1 MNLCCQRDMSL
12 VTSSPTKM
20 DSESALPNM
29 TANLATGSAGFQPA
43 GSRISNPLS
52 SETGGTSEYSG
63 GCAVPTR
70 AGRFTLNG
78 SDALEQHL
86 ASVCKQ
92 VLAGIGR
99 IIPKQKLEGLA
110 LGGGYGRGEGG
121 VLKTPAG
128 DQAYNDLEFYIL
140 VRGLSWLNER
150 RYAKSLHQLAEEL
163 SSVAGVELEFKITSA
178 AKLRQSPQN
187 LFYHDLIMGHRWLLG
202 DERLFAGCDHHR
214 DAETIP
220 LSEATRLLMNRC
232 SGLLFAR
239 EKLEHERLSSDDA
252 DFVGRN
258 IAKTELALGD
268 AVLIAFGNY
277 HWSCLERGRR
287 LSELAT
293 TEVLPWLE
301 EVYRHHTAGVAFKLQ
316 PQRSSH
322 SRDALQ
328 GQFCE
333 VSSLALTVW
342 LWLENRRLSCDCRSA
357 ASYAASRINKW
368 PDTNRWRNRLA
379 TVRVFGPRALLIS
392 RPSRHPRER
401 ILNALVLLL
410 WVGVQTSPALTR
422 NVRREL
428 LWPKRTAMIPAYRKR
443 WSRAT

>member
-1 MNLCCQRDMSL
+1 MN
-12 VTSSPTKM
+12 
-20 DSESALPNM
+20 
-29 TANLATGSAGFQPA
+29 ANLATGSAGFQPA
-43 GSRISNPLS
+43 VSRISNPLP

-63 GCAVPTR
+63 GCTVPTR

-86 ASVCKQ
+86 ASVCKK
-92 VLAGIGR
+92 VHAGIGR
-99 IIPKQKLEGLA
+99 IIPKQRLEGLV

-128 DQAYNDLEFYIL
+128 DQPYNDLEFYVL
-140 VRGLSWLNER
+140 VRRLLWLNER

-163 SSVAGVELEFKITSA
+163 SSVAGVELEFKITSV
-178 AKLRQSPQN
+178 AKLRRSPQN
-187 LFYHDLIMGHRWLLG
+187 LFYHDLIMGHQWLLG

-239 EKLEHERLSSDDA
+239 DKLEHERFSSDDA

-268 AVLIAFGNY
+268 AVLIAFGKY
-277 HWSCLERGRR
+277 HWSCRERGQR
-287 LSELAT
+287 LSDLAT
-293 TEVLPWLE
+293 SENLPWLE
-301 EVYRHHTAGVAFKLQ
+301 EVRQHHTGGVEFKLQ
-316 PQRSSH
+316 PHQSSL
-322 SRDALQ
+322 SRAELQ
-328 GQFCE
+328 KQFRE
-333 VSSLALTVW
+333 VSSLALGVF
-342 LWLENRRLSCDCRSA
+342 LWLENRRLDYYFRSA
-357 ASYAASRINKW
+357 ADYASSRINKW
-368 PDTNRWRNRLA
+368 PDTNGWRNRLA
-379 TVRVFGPRALLIS
+379 NLRVFGPRALLIP

-410 WVGVQTSPALTR
+410 WMRTQTSPALTR
-422 NVRREL
+422 KVRREL
-428 LWPKRTAMIPAYRKR
+428 LSSEPTAMIPAYRKR
-443 WSRAT
+443 WSRAC